1 MNIYDISE
9 KAGVS
14 IATVSRVIN
23 GNPNVSEKT
32 RAKVLQAIEENG
44 YTPNVFARGLGLNTM
59 KTIGIMC
66 ADSSDPYLAHAIY
79 YLEQELRKNNYD
91 ALLMCTGHVA
101 AEKAKCAELLMSK
114 RVDAVI
120 LVGSN
125 YVDDDDSN
133 NRYIYK
139 AASSVPVMILNGILN
154 GTNIYCTACDDH
166 SAIAEVTNR
175 FFAAGRK
182 KLVYLNNSN
191 SYSAQRKR
199 KGFISAMK
207 AHGVTPDESNFIHIS
222 SDVNDVNEIRDLV
235 AQCIP
240 ADCDGVIAAEDIL
253 AIGVLKYAKQK
264 KISVP
269 RDLFIS
275 GYNNSNI
282 SLCCDPELTTVDN
295 KLKKICVHSVNNLMS
310 VFAGDESI
318 PNQTLFSADIVERE
332 TTKF

>member
-1 MNIYDISE
+1 
-9 KAGVS
+9 
-14 IATVSRVIN
+14 
-23 GNPNVSEKT
+23 
-32 RAKVLQAIEENG
+32 
-44 YTPNVFARGLGLNTM
+44 
-59 KTIGIMC
+59 
-66 ADSSDPYLAHAIY
+66 
-79 YLEQELRKNNYD
+79 
-91 ALLMCTGHVA
+91 
-101 AEKAKCAELLMSK
+101 
-114 RVDAVI
+114 
-120 LVGSN
+120 
-125 YVDDDDSN
+125 
-133 NRYIYK
+133 
-139 AASSVPVMILNGILN
+139 
-154 GTNIYCTACDDH
+154 
-166 SAIAEVTNR
+166 
-175 FFAAGRK
+175 
-182 KLVYLNNSN
+182 
-191 SYSAQRKR
+191 
-199 KGFISAMK
+199 MK
-207 AHGVTPDESNFIHIS
+207 AHGVTPDERNFIHIS

-235 AQCIP
+235 AQSIP